1 MTTTMR
7 VKLGLIFISL
17 VIFEIVVFENFIDKM
32 IYLFNTKS
40 FYIASFY
47 LLVTFIG
54 FLSIT
59 LLFFIRNKIIF
70 FFFFLFLFFT
80 YSIDLVY
87 KNVNTEGFSLND
99 LSIALAQA
107 DAFGLDALA
116 TYANAI
122 EQAGIIMFIFTV
134 VVFLIRRVIVKNRLF
149 ISLKWVLSTLI
160 IAFLLSYLIL
170 YRTTGATQTR
180 PTSLKVANLFIY
192 SFTNSLYYG
201 ERDKLKE
208 EAVNA
213 STYKNIIL
221 IVDESI
227 GGKYLGINGYDK
239 ETTPYLKSIKG
250 SYTNLGLASSS
261 GNASDS
267 SNILLM
273 SGLQLHD
280 LPDKENNSLKKAM
293 IFQYGKK
300 AGYMTHYLSG
310 QSMGDYLQNHMSK
323 YDLPY
328 IDTFMQPEGEYVLND
343 MPEKDIIKA
352 TKKILKN
359 SKKNFIYMLKHGA
372 HFQWEH
378 SYPKSEKY
386 FLPTLGGDSDALSLD
401 KKEYALNSYRNAVR
415 YNVDLFFKDFLQEID
430 FKNLKDTLIIYTSD
444 HGQSILEEGRTSTH
458 GDSKNPP
465 LTQGVVPLLLFSTKD
480 NNTLNNF
487 SFSKDIYSHYQIFP
501 TIIKLMGYETKEK
514 SLFDINK
521 ENSEQIFV
529 SGDIFGRVA
538 LQKNDIHEKR

>member
-1 MTTTMR
+1 MR
-7 VKLGLIFISL
+7 VKLGLIFIIL

-32 IYLFNTKS
+32 MYLFDTKS
-40 FYIASFY
+40 LAIASFY

-70 FFFFLFLFFT
+70 FFFYLFLFFT

-87 KNVNTEGFSLND
+87 KNINTEGFSLND

-107 DAFGLDALA
+107 DAFGLDALS
-116 TYANAI
+116 TYADAI
-122 EQAGIIMFIFTV
+122 EQAGVVMLLFTIFVFIIRKI
-134 VVFLIRRVIVKNRLF
+134 IVKNRLF

-180 PTSLKVANLFIY
+180 PTNLKIANLFIY

-201 ERDKLKE
+201 EREKLTKE
-208 EAVNA
+208 PVNA
-213 STYKNIIL
+213 SVYKNIIL

-250 SYTNLGLASSS
+250 SYVNLGLASSAA
-261 GNASDS
+261 NASDS

-273 SGLQLHD
+273 SGLQLSD
-280 LPDKENNSLKKAM
+280 LPDKENNSLKQAM

-328 IDTFMQPEGEYVLND
+328 IDTFMQPKGEYVLKE
-343 MPEKDIIKA
+343 MPEEDIIKA

-378 SYPKSEKY
+378 SYPETEKY

-415 YNVDLFFKDFLQEID
+415 YNVDLFFKHLLQEID

-480 NNTLNNF
+480 NSTLKDF

-501 TIIKLMGYETKEK
+501 TIIKLMGYETKDK
-514 SLFDINK
+514 SFFDINK
-521 ENSEQIFV
+521 ENSKQVFV
-529 SGDIFGRVA
+529 SGDLFGRVA

>member
-1 MTTTMR
+1 MR
-7 VKLGLIFISL
+7 VKLGLIFIIL

-32 IYLFNTKS
+32 MYLFDTKS
-40 FYIASFY
+40 LAIASFY

-59 LLFFIRNKIIF
+59 QLFFIRNKIIF
-70 FFFFLFLFFT
+70 FFFYLFLFFT

-87 KNVNTEGFSLND
+87 KNINTEGFSLND

-107 DAFGLDALA
+107 DAFGLDALS
-116 TYANAI
+116 TYADAI
-122 EQAGIIMFIFTV
+122 EQAGVVMLLFTIFVFIIRKI
-134 VVFLIRRVIVKNRLF
+134 IVKNRLF

-180 PTSLKVANLFIY
+180 PTNLKIANLFIY

-201 ERDKLKE
+201 EREKLTKE
-208 EAVNA
+208 PVNA

-250 SYTNLGLASSS
+250 SYVNLGLASSAA
-261 GNASDS
+261 NASDS

-273 SGLQLHD
+273 SGLQLSD
-280 LPDKENNSLKKAM
+280 LPDTENNSLKQAM

-328 IDTFMQPEGEYVLND
+328 IDTFMQPKGEYVLKE
-343 MPEKDIIKA
+343 MPEEDIIKA

-378 SYPKSEKY
+378 SYPETEKY
-386 FLPTLGGDSDALSLD
+386 FLPTLGGDLDALSLD

-415 YNVDLFFKDFLQEID
+415 YNVDLFFKHLLQEID

-465 LTQGVVPLLLFSTKD
+465 LTQGIVPILLFSTKD
-480 NNTLNNF
+480 NSTLKDF

-521 ENSEQIFV
+521 ENSEQVFV
-529 SGDIFGRVA
+529 SGDLFGRVA